1 MKKRIPSSKTE
12 RQLAAAHQRALLI
25 SDLNDDESLAL
36 RLAEGESWD
45 ANSVHLAMLMS
56 RHSYSTKLQPILDD
70 QDDTVAG
77 RRTRQVTIRRNSY
90 TPEFEPSRHEMRIF
104 DALDGIV
111 TEM

>member
-1 MKKRIPSSKTE
+1 MKKGIHTKTD
-12 RQLAAAHQRALLI
+12 RQLAAVHQRALLV
-25 SDLNDDESLAL
+25 SSLKDDESLAL

-45 ANSVHLAMLMS
+45 AQSMHVAMLMS
-56 RHSYSTKLQPILDD
+56 GESYISKLLPPSDD
-70 QDDTVAG
+70 DNTSPG
-77 RRTRQVTIRRNSY
+77 RRIRQVTVRRNSF

>member
-1 MKKRIPSSKTE
+1 MKKRIHTKTD
-12 RQLAAAHQRALLI
+12 RQLAAVHQRALLV
-25 SDLNDDESLAL
+25 SSLKDDESLAL

-45 ANSVHLAMLMS
+45 AKSMHVAMLMS
-56 RHSYSTKLQPILDD
+56 GEAYISKLIPPCDD
-70 QDDTVAG
+70 DSSPG
-77 RRTRQVTIRRNSY
+77 PRIRQVTVRRNSF

>member
-56 RHSYSTKLQPILDD
+56 RHSYSTKLHPIIDD

>member
-1 MKKRIPSSKTE
+1 MKKRMPSTKTE

-25 SDLNDDESLAL
+25 SDLKEEESLAL
-36 RLAEGESWD
+36 RLAEGESW
-45 ANSVHLAMLMS
+45 NSTSMHLAMLMS
-56 RHSYSTKLQPILDD
+56 RNSYSSKLHSTNGE

-77 RRTRQVTIRRNSY
+77 RRTRQVTIRRNSF

-104 DALDGIV
+104 DSLDGIV